1 MAPRKRYGADIAL
14 AALAAVVAADGCN
27 HRRSRTGPGQFFAW
41 ILRASL
47 RLWEGPADLAGFV
60 RILRVSW
67 GSARL
72 YQLGGRAAIK
82 THLLT
87 RDFGTCIKRYHKIML
102 SLANQSTTY
111 SGRAFILPISR
122 VTSLC
127 VFFVKGLPDGP
138 AF

>member
-1 MAPRKRYGADIAL
+1 MT
-14 AALAAVVAADGCN
+14 DGCN
-27 HRRSRTGPGQFFAW
+27 HRRPRTGPGQFFVFAW

-47 RLWEGPADLAGFV
+47 RLRRGLADLAGFV
-60 RILRVSW
+60 RIVAAHPGLLWAGELRSFR
-67 GSARL
+67 ADCAC
-72 YQLGGRAAIK
+72 QLGDRLAIK
-82 THLLT
+82 AHLLT

-102 SLANQSTTY
+102 SLANQSTTC
-111 SGRAFILPISR
+111 SGRAVILPISR

>member
-1 MAPRKRYGADIAL
+1 MDFACEP
-14 AALAAVVAADGCN
+14 VAAGWAGRFSWLCVDFVCELGE
-27 HRRSRTGPGQFFAW
+27 RTA
-41 ILRASL
+41 I
-47 RLWEGPADLAGFV
+47 PAG
-60 RILRVSW
+60 
-67 GSARL
+67 GARL